1 MTEVFRDR
9 LLGVVLMAVAIA
21 WLAASRYT
29 IPEGYSGSFFGPRA
43 FPNALGFL
51 LLLLSVILVAQTFS
65 KKTATDD
72 GEEEELECKPT
83 FQQELWATLVTFGFL
98 ISYFVALPIFGF
110 VLTTTLII
118 AIFLVFV
125 LGKRSI
131 PLIICMPLGFSI
143 GLWLLMGKLLGV
155 YLPTGMFSWSF

>member
-9 LLGVVLMAVAIA
+9 LLGIVLMAVAIA

-65 KKTATDD
+65 KKTVDD
-72 GEEEELECKPT
+72 DEEEELECKPT

-110 VLTTTLII
+110 VLTTTLLIG
-118 AIFLVFV
+118 IFLFFV

>member
-21 WLAASRYT
+21 WLAATKYT

-43 FPNALGFL
+43 FPSALGLL
-51 LLLLSVILVAQTFS
+51 LLLLSGILVAQTFA
-65 KKTATDD
+65 KQVAHDD
-72 GEEEELECKPT
+72 EEELECKPS
-83 FQQELWATLVTFGFL
+83 FQQELWATLATFGFL

-110 VLTTTLII
+110 VLTTTILV
-118 AIFLVFV
+118 ALFLVFV

-131 PLIICMPLGFSI
+131 PLIIGMPLGFSI
-143 GLWLLMGKLLGV
+143 GLWLLMGRLLGV